1 MSIEANGHDITYVE
15 PPDQVQKNKY
25 LDLVWQMS
33 KEHMFKELMRVHA
46 ESTRLLTEAQ
56 IEIDTLRMTIAKLDK
71 SIQ

>member
-1 MSIEANGHDITYVE
+1 
-15 PPDQVQKNKY
+15 

-33 KEHMFKELMRVHA
+33 KEQMFKELMRVHA